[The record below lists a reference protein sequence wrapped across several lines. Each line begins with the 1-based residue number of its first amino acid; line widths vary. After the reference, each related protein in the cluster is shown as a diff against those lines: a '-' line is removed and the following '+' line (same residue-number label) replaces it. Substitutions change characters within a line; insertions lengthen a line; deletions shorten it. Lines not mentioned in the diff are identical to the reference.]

1 MWLIKMTEQIGELIT
16 NRIIQNFYNNSML
29 AVFIMIIIYLFSNI
43 ILMSVLI
50 NKKHTFRINSEG
62 IYSVLKTLVE
72 TVYIFSTALSTLLII
87 LILSIN
93 NTLANMLEINWFS
106 ILGLIGLSFIS
117 LPYRIIFTERSNLL
131 NIIDFFILISSTILI
146 FTGIIFES
154 LSYFNYIIN

>member
-1 MWLIKMTEQIGELIT
+1 MTEQIGELIT